1 MIEAK
6 IKNKVSGSNKSE
18 GLFILRKNKIGC
30 NNLFENNI
38 SGEDRAPKN
47 GIMAPMLTI
56 SVKDE
61 IIIKS
66 NNRIKCFCRDGLI

>member
-6 IKNKVSGSNKSE
+6 IKNKVSGNSKSE
-18 GLFILRKNKIGC
+18 GLYILKKNKIGW

-47 GIMAPMLTI
+47 GIIAPILTI
-56 SVKDE
+56 SVNDE
-61 IIIKS
+61 IIIKI
-66 NNRIKCFCRDGLI
+66 NNKMKCF